1 MAGIRHDWRPD
12 VLASIAGSHITQV
25 QIPSV
30 PLESTLIHSAFFW
43 QEQEQEQRHIQN
55 GNGPFLHLGA
65 FGPLSDTDYNAAGI

>member
-1 MAGIRHDWRPD
+1 MTGGQMCLRQLPA
-12 VLASIAGSHITQV
+12 ATITQV